1 MYSIKCLVF
10 TVETDCVY
18 CTVRMEPG
26 HKICTNGFHVSRAMT
41 QAVIRLPDWVSIPDH
56 AV

>member
-1 MYSIKCLVF
+1 MYSIKSLVF

-18 CTVRMEPG
+18 CTVRTKYG
-26 HKICTNGFHVSRAMT
+26 HKICTNFFHVSRAVT
-41 QAVIRLPDWVSIPDH
+41 QAVIRLPDSVSIPDD